1 MSWRYTAAAVALTAL
16 AVASRFHGDTGNVVL
31 FTVGALHF
39 LYDGFIWKLRKP
51 AVAADFAIRT

>member
-1 MSWRYTAAAVALTAL
+1 VGL
-16 AVASRFHGDTGNVVL
+16 ASRFHGDAATVVL

-51 AVAADFAIRT
+51 ALSADFAIRPSS